1 VAVWDEYWVGRGF
14 PWEHD
19 PGPPRN
25 RSWLRLFAETPNYR
39 GLGKAFTGREVFRW
53 HFGPMFYRGRLG
65 DQQVRVLIVGQEGAQ
80 DESLAHRS
88 FAGGTGARMQH
99 LLNHLGITRS
109 YLFLNTFVYP
119 IFGQYFDDQRV
130 LAQHADSPIKLHRNR
145 IFDYAASRNHLELA
159 IAVGTAAKESLA
171 TWVRSR
177 GGSADPGRLHEA
189 DAEAISPRLRL
200 LGVLHPGGATGG
212 ASTAIIEDFKRAI
225 RQIERWSS
233 DDPTWLDPDPDGDR
247 QPAAAYLYR
256 SAPIP
261 FRDLPYGTAWRLG
274 RGGTSSNRKNDQTAI
289 QLFSA
294 EGSYDGRGDDILYV
308 GSVAGSIEGYDDEPG
323 DLPYEPPR
331 EDYQEFD
338 SGPGVTI
345 GRLLQGGYSAFPW
358 PDFTTFGLRHHPSY
372 GHGPVYRGRLD
383 RPALLL
389 LADQGSHDDLFTGR
403 ALTGDDGQH
412 LQAFLRAAGLTRNY
426 GILRTLPVDT
436 IGEDTDRVR
445 RALDDPKVV
454 ALYREAIRRIQPR
467 AVVAVGSN
475 AQRHVARLS
484 LGGTHVVEMAAY
496 RRSAWTSSWRDALG
510 ELRNLSYAKDVSNPS
525 FSYDGEREQIA
536 RSDLPF
542 GTLRW
547 QASSGDRA
555 QRALVDGRA
564 SSDYYNLVMPAW
576 TAALLPNALSFNEQR
591 AVERMS

>member
-1 VAVWDEYWVGRGF
+1 VWDEYWVGRGF
-14 PWEHD
+14 PWEYD

-65 DQQVRVLIVGQEGAQ
+65 DQQVKVLIVGQEGAQ

-99 LLNHLGITRS
+99 LLTHIGITRS

-130 LAQHADSPIKLHRNR
+130 LAQHPDSPIKIHRNR
-145 IFDYAASRNHLELA
+145 IFDYAAVRNDLELA
-159 IAVGTAAKESLA
+159 IGVGTAAKESLA

-177 GGSADPGRLHEA
+177 GGSADAGRLHEA
-189 DAEAISPRLRL
+189 DAGPISPRLRL

-212 ASTAIIEDFKRAI
+212 AATAIINDFKRAI
-225 RQIERWSS
+225 RQIEEWSG
-233 DDPTWLDPDPDGDR
+233 DDPTWLVPDPDGVR
-247 QPAAAYLYR
+247 QPAAAYEYR

-261 FRDLPYGTAWRLG
+261 FRDLPYGTPWRLG

-294 EGSYDGRGDDILYV
+294 DGSYDGRGDDISYV
-308 GSVAGSIEGYDDEPG
+308 GSVAGSTEGYEDEPG

-331 EDYQEFD
+331 ADYDEFD
-338 SGPGVTI
+338 PGPGVTI
-345 GRLLQGGYSAFPW
+345 GRLLQGGYATFPW
-358 PDFTTFGLRHHPSY
+358 PDFTTFGLRHHPSF
-372 GHGPVYRGRLD
+372 GHGPVYRGRLS
-383 RPALLL
+383 RPAVLFV
-389 LADQGSHDDLFTGR
+389 ADQGSHDDLFTGR

-436 IGEDTDRVR
+436 LGEDTDRVR
-445 RALDDPKVV
+445 RAVDDPKVV
-454 ALYREAIRRIQPR
+454 ALYGEAVRRIQPDV
-467 AVVAVGSN
+467 VVAVGSN
-475 AQRHVARLS
+475 AQRLVGRLS
-484 LGGTHVVEMAAY
+484 LGGTPLVEMAAY
-496 RRSAWTSSWRDALG
+496 RRSGWTSSWRDALD
-510 ELRNLSYAKDVSNPS
+510 ELSNLSYPKDISNPS

-536 RSDLPF
+536 RIDLPF

-576 TAALLPNALSFNEQR
+576 TAALLPTALSASEQR
-591 AVERMS
+591 AVDRMT